1 MAIKE
6 ELPEV
11 LKQLNEKA
19 SWEDFIKEL
28 YRQKKITVGM
38 TKAEISKSQL
48 DESDLNTII
57 GRLSSAKSQPS
68 DMRDT
73 KEYTPGNA
81 TTIGMI
87 GGIVAILFSFVFPP
101 IAWIGGGIA
110 VIGGLMGLKNQEQKA
125 WVPILL
131 AIISLIPF
139 LVIFNS

>member
-110 VIGGLMGLKNQEQKA
+110 VIGGLLSSTLLTLFII
-125 WVPILL
+125 PILYETF
-131 AIISLIPF
+131 SG
-139 LVIFNS
+139 SK